1 MSKTKLKLVRDNEIS
16 ICGEQPP
23 LIKPGIYSA
32 VYIKRDLRTLHGKT
46 GKIVAKFKI
55 ITPGDYFETI
65 LYRYWNAK
73 SINKHQGTFQV
84 GWKSAFVREYVTL
97 FGEIKKLSHISMALF
112 KGKVFKVEVSTVK
125 HGSYNRKPI
134 PEAVQYSVI
143 SEVTSLETG

>member
-1 MSKTKLKLVRDNEIS
+1 MSKTNLKLVRDNEIS

-55 ITPGDYFETI
+55 ITPGNYFETI

-73 SINKHQGTFQV
+73 SINKHR
-84 GWKSAFVREYVTL
+84 ATL
-97 FGEIKKLSHISMALF
+97 LGHFKTVWVENGGFIFMALYSPF
-112 KGKVFKVEVSTVK
+112 S
-125 HGSYNRKPI
+125 I
-134 PEAVQYSVI
+134 P
-143 SEVTSLETG
+143 